1 MSNKRHSIFK
11 LLVIKLPLIDSDF
24 NYVTHKMYDG
34 CSVKTQNEWLMNSY
48 IVHRRPYSFS
58 KYNLRGEAN
67 KISMINDRVV
77 CTVGYNFITIYW
89 YTINL
94 HYLI

>member
-1 MSNKRHSIFK
+1 MSNKCHSIFK
-11 LLVIKLPLIDSDF
+11 LFVIKLPLIDSDS
-24 NYVTHKMYDG
+24 NYVTQKMYDR
-34 CSVKTQNEWLMNSY
+34 CSIKTQNEWLMNSY

-58 KYNLRGEAN
+58 KYNLKGEAN

-77 CTVGYNFITIYW
+77 CTVGYNW
-89 YTINL
+89 CTINL